1 MLPPRWLPTQEWLR
15 EFFCGA
21 HGLITGGAAYRLT
34 VDAAANHTRPV
45 YVYQTKTATTD
56 LDRSV
61 SIERRVAMFSVAKQA
76 QSPAATADR
85 NRSCTPT
92 PTISDVLFVS
102 ITASLER

>member
-1 MLPPRWLPTQEWLR
+1 MFPPRWLSTQEWLR

-21 HGLITGGAAYRLT
+21 QGLITGGAAYRLT
-34 VDAAANHTRPV
+34 VDAPAITRPV
-45 YVYQTKTATTD
+45 YLYQTKTATTD

-61 SIERRVAMFSVAKQA
+61 PIERRVAMFSVAKQA

-92 PTISDVLFVS
+92 PMISDVLVVS
-102 ITASLER
+102 IPASLGR

>member
-1 MLPPRWLPTQEWLR
+1 MFPPRWLSTQEWLR

-21 HGLITGGAAYRLT
+21 HGPITGGAAYRLT
-34 VDAAANHTRPV
+34 VDARQIFMHPV
-45 YVYQTKTATTD
+45 YVYQTKTATTG

-61 SIERRVAMFSVAKQA
+61 PIERRVAMFSVAKQA

-92 PTISDVLFVS
+92 PTISDVLLVS
-102 ITASLER
+102 IPASLER

>member
-1 MLPPRWLPTQEWLR
+1 LR
-15 EFFCGA
+15 EFLRGA

-34 VDAAANHTRPV
+34 VDAPANLHAPI
-45 YVYQTKTATTD
+45 YVYQIITATTD

-61 SIERRVAMFSVAKQA
+61 RIERRVAMFSVAKQA

-102 ITASLER
+102 IPASSER